1 MNTIEINI
9 EDMNNNAEELRKD
22 LDSNSKYT
30 IELMK
35 IEKSP
40 KKMAK
45 YVNQF
50 HDVKKDVEKS
60 WQEQD

>member
-45 YVNQF
+45 YVN
-50 HDVKKDVEKS
+50 
-60 WQEQD
+60 